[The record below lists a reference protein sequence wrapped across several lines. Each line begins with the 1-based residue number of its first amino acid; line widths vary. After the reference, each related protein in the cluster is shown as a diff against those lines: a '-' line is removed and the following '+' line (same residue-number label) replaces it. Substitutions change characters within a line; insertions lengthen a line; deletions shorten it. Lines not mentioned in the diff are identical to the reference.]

1 MPMNAAARRD
11 PSARGWVRL
20 SILIAA
26 LLLVAAMVLSVSGLA
41 GTAQGQA
48 GSGAIPSVALVSN
61 EPGQLVITW
70 QAPDPAPT
78 DYRIIW
84 THTSLDYLS
93 YKDSNEAERGNV
105 YPVGGVTT
113 LTLNDL
119 TPGENY
125 KVQIRAR
132 YYNADRS
139 VHERSGPWTA
149 VATQRVKNHPPA
161 EPTGLTAAQVGHS
174 VLTLTWDDP
183 QDANIT
189 GYRVL
194 RGPDAGSLSTIETDT
209 GSASTEYTDATV
221 AAETTYFYAVLAL
234 SADGD
239 GPQSSAISATTPAA
253 PPPADPPPAE
263 PPPAEPTGLTAAR
276 VGHSVLTLTWDDP
289 QDARITGY
297 RVMRGPDAGSL
308 STIETDTGSA
318 STEYT
323 DATVAPETTY
333 FYAVL
338 ALSADGYGAQ
348 SSAISATTPAAPPPA
363 DPPPAEPTG
372 LTAARVGHDSLTLT
386 WEDSQ
391 DARITWY
398 RVMRGPDAGSLSTIE
413 TDTGSA
419 STEYTDTTV
428 AAETTYF
435 YAVLALSADGYGA
448 QSSAISV
455 TTPAAP
461 ATPPPAISMVVP
473 SDALTDRMTQLEVN
487 LTNLPAGRYN
497 VRVTV
502 TTDAADSAAEVAAHD
517 AVLVVSDP
525 PQSSQQQATES
536 DTVLPINQWGYVSVS
551 PGTPTV
557 TQEGAEV
564 LISWTPGVGNVR
576 NYQVERRATPCPR
589 ICISMIHT
597 DGAGTSYRDV
607 GVNSER
613 TYLYRVR
620 AMYANGRS
628 IFSAF
633 ASITTAAVVEGV
645 PKPPSGL
652 TVRYDAY
659 TAAIVLSWTAPD
671 PASDVRNYRLLR
683 CRWTSLQD
691 LSCGQFLTGSTDTA
705 YSDTNVEPGH
715 SYSYSSL
722 RAVGDG
728 GDSYPTGWVII
739 SVPAAGTL
747 TAPTGLTAVH
757 DETAG
762 TVALSWTAPDP
773 STGLV
778 NYRVLRCEEW
788 RVYVDYCT
796 GILTGSTATT
806 YTDTAV
812 SGTRSYG
819 VKAVNAVGDSYSSTR
834 VYLRIE

>member
-1 MPMNAAARRD
+1 MPMNAAARRA

-253 PPPADPPPAE
+253 PPPADPPPAD
-263 PPPAEPTGLTAAR
+263 PTGLTAAR

-363 DPPPAEPTG
+363 EPPPAEPTG

-455 TTPAAP
+455 TTPAA
-461 ATPPPAISMVVP
+461 PAISMVVP

-778 NYRVLRCEEW
+778 NYRVLRCEDW

>member
-1 MPMNAAARRD
+1 MSMNAAARRD
-11 PSARGWVRL
+11 PSAGGWVRL

-26 LLLVAAMVLSVSGLA
+26 LLLVAGLVLSVSGLA

-48 GSGAIPSVALVSN
+48 ESGAIPSLTLDSN

-84 THTSLDYLS
+84 AHTSLEFLS

-105 YPVGGVTT
+105 YPAGGVTT
-113 LTLNDL
+113 LTLNNL
-119 TPGENY
+119 TPGDDY
-125 KVQIRAR
+125 KVQLRAR

-149 VATQRVKNHPPA
+149 TATKRVKNHPPA
-161 EPTGLTAAQVGHS
+161 EPTGLTAARVGHDR
-174 VLTLTWDDP
+174 LTLTWEDP

-189 GYRVL
+189 GYRVM
-194 RGPDAGSLSTIETDT
+194 RGPDAGSLSTIEADT
-209 GSASTEYTDATV
+209 GSASTEYTDDTV

-234 SADGD
+234 SSDGY
-239 GPQSSAISATTPAA
+239 GAPSSAISVTT
-253 PPPADPPPAE
+253 PAE

-276 VGHSVLTLTWDDP
+276 VGHDRLTLTWEDP
-289 QDARITGY
+289 QDANITGY

-308 STIETDTGSA
+308 STIEADTESA

-323 DATVAPETTY
+323 D
-333 FYAVL
+333 
-338 ALSADGYGAQ
+338 D
-348 SSAISATTPAAPPPA
+348 
-363 DPPPAEPTG
+363 
-372 LTAARVGHDSLTLT
+372 
-386 WEDSQ
+386 
-391 DARITWY
+391 
-398 RVMRGPDAGSLSTIE
+398 
-413 TDTGSA
+413 
-419 STEYTDTTV
+419 TV

-435 YAVLALSADGYGA
+435 YAVLALSSDGYGA
-448 QSSAISV
+448 PSSAISV
-455 TTPAAP
+455 TTP

-502 TTDAADSAAEVAAHD
+502 TNAAAAEVAAHD

-536 DTVLPINQWGYVSVS
+536 DTVLPINQLGYVSVS

-576 NYQVERRATPCPR
+576 NYQVERFATPCPR
-589 ICISMIHT
+589 ICRSMIHT
-597 DGAGTSYRDV
+597 DGAVTSYRDV
-607 GVNSER
+607 SVAPGR
-613 TYLYRVR
+613 THVYRVR
-620 AMYANGRS
+620 AMYANTRS
-628 IFSAF
+628 LFSAG
-633 ASITTAAVVEGV
+633 ATITTAAVAEGV

-652 TVRYDAY
+652 TARYDAY

-683 CRWTSLQD
+683 CSWTSLQD
-691 LSCGQFLTGSTDTA
+691 KSCGEFLTGSTDTA
-705 YSDTNVEPGH
+705 YSDTNVEPGY
-715 SYSYSSL
+715 SYSYNNL

-778 NYRVLRCEEW
+778 NYRVLRCEDW

-819 VKAVNAVGDSYSSTR
+819 VKAVNAVGDSYSSAI

>member
-11 PSARGWVRL
+11 PSAGEWVRL

-26 LLLVAAMVLSVSGLA
+26 LLLVAAMAFIGSGMT

-48 GSGAIPSVALVSN
+48 ERGAIPSVALDSN

-70 QAPDPAPT
+70 GTPEQAPT
-78 DYRIIW
+78 DYRLSW
-84 THTSLDYLS
+84 AYSSLDFPS
-93 YKDSNEAERGNV
+93 YRDSNEAEKGNL
-105 YPVGGVTT
+105 YPAGDATT

-119 TPGENY
+119 TPGEEY
-125 KVQIRAR
+125 KVQLRAR

-139 VHERSGPWTA
+139 VHEWSGPWTA
-149 VATQRVKNHPPA
+149 TATQRVKNHPPA
-161 EPTGLTAAQVGHS
+161 EPTGLTAARVGHS

-209 GSASTEYTDATV
+209 GSVSTEYTDATV

-234 SADGD
+234 SSDGY
-239 GPQSSAISATTPAA
+239 GAQSSAISATTSAEPQ
-253 PPPADPPPAE
+253 PAD

-297 RVMRGPDAGSL
+297 RVMRITDAGSL
-308 STIETDTGSA
+308 STIETDTGS
-318 STEYT
+318 
-323 DATVAPETTY
+323 V
-333 FYAVL
+333 
-338 ALSADGYGAQ
+338 
-348 SSAISATTPAAPPPA
+348 
-363 DPPPAEPTG
+363 
-372 LTAARVGHDSLTLT
+372 
-386 WEDSQ
+386 
-391 DARITWY
+391 
-398 RVMRGPDAGSLSTIE
+398 
-413 TDTGSA
+413 

-435 YAVLALSADGYGA
+435 YAVLALSSDGYGA

-576 NYQVERRATPCPR
+576 NYTLLRFELNCYYGCRTT
-589 ICISMIHT
+589 IHT
-597 DGAGTSYRDV
+597 DGAVTSYRDV
-607 GVNSER
+607 HVAPGVS
-613 TYLYRVR
+613 YFYRVLTQ
-620 AMYANGRS
+620 YANARS

-633 ASITTAAVVEGV
+633 ASITTAAVAEGV

-715 SYSYSSL
+715 TYVNSSL
-722 RAVGDG
+722 RAVGDD
-728 GDSYPTGWVII
+728 GDSYPTGWWVRIDT
-739 SVPAAGTL
+739 PAAGTL

-778 NYRVLRCEEW
+778 NYRVLRCKS
-788 RVYVDYCT
+788 RQTFYCPS
-796 GILTGSTATT
+796 ILTGSTATT

-812 SGTRSYG
+812 SGTRWYG
-819 VKAVNAVGDSYSSTR
+819 VKAVNAVGDSSAWM

>member
-48 GSGAIPSVALVSN
+48 GSGAIPSVALDSN

-119 TPGENY
+119 TPGEEY

-263 PPPAEPTGLTAAR
+263 P
-276 VGHSVLTLTWDDP
+276 
-289 QDARITGY
+289 
-297 RVMRGPDAGSL
+297 
-308 STIETDTGSA
+308 
-318 STEYT
+318 
-323 DATVAPETTY
+323 
-333 FYAVL
+333 
-338 ALSADGYGAQ
+338 
-348 SSAISATTPAAPPPA
+348 
-363 DPPPAEPTG
+363 TG

-455 TTPAAP
+455 TTPAA
-461 ATPPPAISMVVP
+461 PAISMVVP

-628 IFSAF
+628 IFSAV

-778 NYRVLRCEEW
+778 NYRVLRCEDW

>member
-263 PPPAEPTGLTAAR
+263 PTGLTAAR

-338 ALSADGYGAQ
+338 ALSADGNGAQ

-455 TTPAAP
+455 TTPAA
-461 ATPPPAISMVVP
+461 PAISMVVP

-778 NYRVLRCEEW
+778 NYRVLRCEDW

>member
-11 PSARGWVRL
+11 PSAGGWVRL

-113 LTLNDL
+113 LTLNNL
-119 TPGENY
+119 TPGDDY

-149 VATQRVKNHPPA
+149 TATKRVKNHPPA
-161 EPTGLTAAQVGHS
+161 EPTGLTAAWVGHDR
-174 VLTLTWDDP
+174 LTLTWEDP
-183 QDANIT
+183 QDVNIT
-189 GYRVL
+189 GYRVM
-194 RGPDAGSLSTIETDT
+194 RGPDAGSLSTIEADT
-209 GSASTEYTDATV
+209 GSASTEYTDTTV

-234 SADGD
+234 SSDGY
-239 GPQSSAISATTPAA
+239 GAPSSAISATTPAA
-253 PPPADPPPAE
+253 PPPADPPPAD
-263 PPPAEPTGLTAAR
+263 PTGLTAAR

-419 STEYTDTTV
+419 STEYTDATV
-428 AAETTYF
+428 APETTYF

-455 TTPAAP
+455 TTPAA
-461 ATPPPAISMVVP
+461 PAISMVVP

-628 IFSAF
+628 IFSAG

>member
-11 PSARGWVRL
+11 PSAGGWVRL

-26 LLLVAAMVLSVSGLA
+26 LLLVAGLVLSVSGLA

-48 GSGAIPSVALVSN
+48 GSGAIPSLTLDSN

-84 THTSLDYLS
+84 AHTSLDYLS
-93 YKDSNEAERGNV
+93 YKDSNEAGRGNV
-105 YPVGGVTT
+105 YPAGGVTT
-113 LTLNDL
+113 LTLNNL
-119 TPGENY
+119 TPGDDY
-125 KVQIRAR
+125 KVQLRAR

-149 VATQRVKNHPPA
+149 TATKRVKNHPPA
-161 EPTGLTAAQVGHS
+161 EPTGLTAAWVGHDR
-174 VLTLTWDDP
+174 LTLTWEDP
-183 QDANIT
+183 QDAN
-189 GYRVL
+189 
-194 RGPDAGSLSTIETDT
+194 
-209 GSASTEYTDATV
+209 
-221 AAETTYFYAVLAL
+221 
-234 SADGD
+234 
-239 GPQSSAISATTPAA
+239 
-253 PPPADPPPAE
+253 
-263 PPPAEPTGLTAAR
+263 
-276 VGHSVLTLTWDDP
+276 
-289 QDARITGY
+289 ITGY

-308 STIETDTGSA
+308 STIEADTGSA

-323 DATVAPETTY
+323 DTTVAAETTY

-338 ALSADGYGAQ
+338 ALSSDGDGPQ

-372 LTAARVGHDSLTLT
+372 LTAARVGHDRLTLT
-386 WEDSQ
+386 WEDPQ
-391 DARITWY
+391 DARITGY

-413 TDTGSA
+413 ADTEKRQHGVHRRHRGGRDHLLLRGPGPELRRRRGTVQRHQRDHAGSA
-419 STEYTDTTV
+419 RH
-428 AAETTYF
+428 AA
-435 YAVLALSADGYGA
+435 
-448 QSSAISV
+448 
-455 TTPAAP
+455 
-461 ATPPPAISMVVP
+461 PAISMVVP

-502 TTDAADSAAEVAAHD
+502 TNAAAAEVAAHD

-536 DTVLPINQWGYVSVS
+536 DTVLPINQLGYVSVS

-576 NYQVERRATPCPR
+576 NYQVERFATPCPR
-589 ICISMIHT
+589 ICRSMIHT
-597 DGAGTSYRDV
+597 DGAVTSYRDV
-607 GVNSER
+607 SVAPGR
-613 TYLYRVR
+613 THVYRVR
-620 AMYANGRS
+620 AMYANTRS
-628 IFSAF
+628 IFSAG
-633 ASITTAAVVEGV
+633 ATITTAAVVEGV

-652 TVRYDAY
+652 TAWYDAY

-683 CRWTSLQD
+683 CSWTSLQD
-691 LSCGQFLTGSTDTA
+691 KSCGQFLTGSTDTA

-715 SYSYSSL
+715 SYSYNNL

-778 NYRVLRCEEW
+778 NYRVLRCEDW

-819 VKAVNAVGDSYSSTR
+819 VKAVNAVGDSYSSAI

>member
-11 PSARGWVRL
+11 PSAGGWVRL

-139 VHERSGPWTA
+139 VHEWSGPWTA
-149 VATQRVKNHPPA
+149 TATQRVKNHPPA

-239 GPQSSAISATTPAA
+239 GAPSSAISATTPAA
-253 PPPADPPPAE
+253 PPPAD

-338 ALSADGYGAQ
+338 ALSADG
-348 SSAISATTPAAPPPA
+348 
-363 DPPPAEPTG
+363 
-372 LTAARVGHDSLTLT
+372 
-386 WEDSQ
+386 
-391 DARITWY
+391 
-398 RVMRGPDAGSLSTIE
+398 
-413 TDTGSA
+413 
-419 STEYTDTTV
+419 
-428 AAETTYF
+428 
-435 YAVLALSADGYGA
+435 
-448 QSSAISV
+448 
-455 TTPAAP
+455 
-461 ATPPPAISMVVP
+461 
-473 SDALTDRMTQLEVN
+473 
-487 LTNLPAGRYN
+487 
-497 VRVTV
+497 
-502 TTDAADSAAEVAAHD
+502 
-517 AVLVVSDP
+517 
-525 PQSSQQQATES
+525 
-536 DTVLPINQWGYVSVS
+536 
-551 PGTPTV
+551 
-557 TQEGAEV
+557 
-564 LISWTPGVGNVR
+564 
-576 NYQVERRATPCPR
+576 
-589 ICISMIHT
+589 
-597 DGAGTSYRDV
+597 
-607 GVNSER
+607 
-613 TYLYRVR
+613 
-620 AMYANGRS
+620 
-628 IFSAF
+628 
-633 ASITTAAVVEGV
+633 
-645 PKPPSGL
+645 
-652 TVRYDAY
+652 
-659 TAAIVLSWTAPD
+659 
-671 PASDVRNYRLLR
+671 
-683 CRWTSLQD
+683 
-691 LSCGQFLTGSTDTA
+691 
-705 YSDTNVEPGH
+705 
-715 SYSYSSL
+715 
-722 RAVGDG
+722 
-728 GDSYPTGWVII
+728 
-739 SVPAAGTL
+739 
-747 TAPTGLTAVH
+747 
-757 DETAG
+757 
-762 TVALSWTAPDP
+762 
-773 STGLV
+773 
-778 NYRVLRCEEW
+778 
-788 RVYVDYCT
+788 
-796 GILTGSTATT
+796 
-806 YTDTAV
+806 
-812 SGTRSYG
+812 
-819 VKAVNAVGDSYSSTR
+819 
-834 VYLRIE
+834 

>member
-11 PSARGWVRL
+11 PSAGGWVRL

-26 LLLVAAMVLSVSGLA
+26 LLLVAGLVLSGSGLA

-48 GSGAIPSVALVSN
+48 GSGAIPSLTLDSN

-84 THTSLDYLS
+84 AHTSLDYLS

-105 YPVGGVTT
+105 YPAGGVTT
-113 LTLNDL
+113 LTLNNL
-119 TPGENY
+119 TPGDDY

-139 VHERSGPWTA
+139 VHEWSGPWTA
-149 VATQRVKNHPPA
+149 TATKRVKNHPPA
-161 EPTGLTAAQVGHS
+161 EPTGLTAAWVGHDR
-174 VLTLTWDDP
+174 LTLTWEDP

-234 SADGD
+234 SSDGD

-253 PPPADPPPAE
+253 PPPAE
-263 PPPAEPTGLTAAR
+263 PPPAEPTGLTAAQ

-323 DATVAPETTY
+323 DATVAAETTY

-338 ALSADGYGAQ
+338 ALSADGDGAQ

-363 DPPPAEPTG
+363 EPPPAEPTG

-455 TTPAAP
+455 TTPAA
-461 ATPPPAISMVVP
+461 PAISMVVP

-659 TAAIVLSWTAPD
+659 TAANVLSWTAPD

-778 NYRVLRCEEW
+778 NYRVLRCEDW

>member
-263 PPPAEPTGLTAAR
+263 PTGLTAAR

-308 STIETDTGSA
+308 STIETDTGSV

-338 ALSADGYGAQ
+338 ALSSDGYGAQ

-455 TTPAAP
+455 TTPAA
-461 ATPPPAISMVVP
+461 PAISMVVP

-778 NYRVLRCEEW
+778 NYRVLRCEDW

>member
-1 MPMNAAARRD
+1 MRPGIHCAKLR
-11 PSARGWVRL
+11 P
-20 SILIAA
+20 A
-26 LLLVAAMVLSVSGLA
+26 LALVAMVSMVVGVALFIAYGLA

-48 GSGAIPSVALVSN
+48 GSGAIPSLTLDSN

-84 THTSLDYLS
+84 ANSSLDYLS

-105 YPVGGVTT
+105 YPAGGVTT
-113 LTLNDL
+113 LTLNNL
-119 TPGENY
+119 TPGDDY
-125 KVQIRAR
+125 KVQLRAR

-149 VATQRVKNHPPA
+149 TATQRVKNHPPA
-161 EPTGLTAAQVGHS
+161 EPTGLTAAWVGHDR
-174 VLTLTWDDP
+174 LTLTWEDP

-194 RGPDAGSLSTIETDT
+194 RGPDAGSLSTIEADT

-234 SADGD
+234 SSDGD
-239 GPQSSAISATTPAA
+239 GPPSSAISATTPAA
-253 PPPADPPPAE
+253 
-263 PPPAEPTGLTAAR
+263 
-276 VGHSVLTLTWDDP
+276 
-289 QDARITGY
+289 
-297 RVMRGPDAGSL
+297 
-308 STIETDTGSA
+308 
-318 STEYT
+318 
-323 DATVAPETTY
+323 
-333 FYAVL
+333 
-338 ALSADGYGAQ
+338 
-348 SSAISATTPAAPPPA
+348 
-363 DPPPAEPTG
+363 PPPAEPTG

-386 WEDSQ
+386 WEDPQ
-391 DARITWY
+391 DARITGY
-398 RVMRGPDAGSLSTIE
+398 RVMRGPDADSLSTIE
-413 TDTGSA
+413 TDTGSV

-428 AAETTYF
+428 APETTYF
-435 YAVLALSADGYGA
+435 YAVLALSSDGYGA
-448 QSSAISV
+448 PSTAISA

-473 SDALTDRMTQLEVN
+473 SDALTDRMTRLEVN

-502 TTDAADSAAEVAAHD
+502 TNAAAAEVAAHD
-517 AVLVVSDP
+517 AVLVVSEP

-536 DTVLPINQWGYVSVS
+536 DTVLPINQLGYVSVS

-576 NYQVERRATPCPR
+576 NYQVERFATPCPR
-589 ICISMIHT
+589 ICRSMIHT
-597 DGAGTSYRDV
+597 DGAVTSYRDV
-607 GVNSER
+607 SVAPGR
-613 TYLYRVR
+613 THVYRVR
-620 AMYANGRS
+620 AMYANTRS
-628 IFSAF
+628 LFSAG
-633 ASITTAAVVEGV
+633 ATITTAAVVEGV

-652 TVRYDAY
+652 TARYDAY
-659 TAAIVLSWTAPD
+659 TPAIVLSWTAPD

-683 CRWTSLQD
+683 CSWTSLQD
-691 LSCGQFLTGSTDTA
+691 KSCGEFLIGSTDTA
-705 YSDTNVEPGH
+705 YSDTAVEPGH
-715 SYSYSSL
+715 SYSYNNL

-757 DETAG
+757 DEIAG

-778 NYRVLRCEEW
+778 NYRVLRCEDW

-819 VKAVNAVGDSYSSTR
+819 VKAVNAVGDSYSSAI

>member
-263 PPPAEPTGLTAAR
+263 PTGLTAAR

-461 ATPPPAISMVVP
+461 AISMVVP

-628 IFSAF
+628 IFSAG

-778 NYRVLRCEEW
+778 NYRVLRCEDW

>member
-1 MPMNAAARRD
+1 MLTNAAARRD
-11 PSARGWVRL
+11 PSAGGWVRL

-221 AAETTYFYAVLAL
+221 A
-234 SADGD
+234 
-239 GPQSSAISATTPAA
+239 
-253 PPPADPPPAE
+253 
-263 PPPAEPTGLTAAR
+263 
-276 VGHSVLTLTWDDP
+276 
-289 QDARITGY
+289 
-297 RVMRGPDAGSL
+297 
-308 STIETDTGSA
+308 
-318 STEYT
+318 
-323 DATVAPETTY
+323 PETTY

-386 WEDSQ
+386 WKDSQ

-428 AAETTYF
+428 APETTYF

-455 TTPAAP
+455 TTPAA
-461 ATPPPAISMVVP
+461 PAISMVVP

-576 NYQVERRATPCPR
+576 NYQVERFATPCPR
-589 ICISMIHT
+589 ICRSMIHT
-597 DGAGTSYRDV
+597 DGAVTSYRDV
-607 GVNSER
+607 SVAPGR
-613 TYLYRVR
+613 THVYRVR
-620 AMYANGRS
+620 AMYANTRS
-628 IFSAF
+628 IFSAG

-652 TVRYDAY
+652 TALYDAY

-683 CRWTSLQD
+683 CSWTSLQD
-691 LSCGQFLTGSTDTA
+691 KSCGQFLTGSTDTA

-715 SYSYSSL
+715 SYSYNNL

-778 NYRVLRCEEW
+778 NYRVLRCEDW

-819 VKAVNAVGDSYSSTR
+819 VKAVNAVGDSYSSTI

>member
-1 MPMNAAARRD
+1 MLTNAAARRD
-11 PSARGWVRL
+11 PSAGGWVRL

-221 AAETTYFYAVLAL
+221 A
-234 SADGD
+234 
-239 GPQSSAISATTPAA
+239 
-253 PPPADPPPAE
+253 
-263 PPPAEPTGLTAAR
+263 
-276 VGHSVLTLTWDDP
+276 
-289 QDARITGY
+289 
-297 RVMRGPDAGSL
+297 
-308 STIETDTGSA
+308 
-318 STEYT
+318 
-323 DATVAPETTY
+323 PETTY

-386 WEDSQ
+386 WKDSQ

-428 AAETTYF
+428 APETTYF

-455 TTPAAP
+455 TTPAA
-461 ATPPPAISMVVP
+461 PAISMVVP

-576 NYQVERRATPCPR
+576 NYQVERFATPCPR
-589 ICISMIHT
+589 ICRSMIHT
-597 DGAGTSYRDV
+597 DGAVTSYRDV
-607 GVNSER
+607 SVAPGR
-613 TYLYRVR
+613 THVYRVR
-620 AMYANGRS
+620 AMYANTRS
-628 IFSAF
+628 IFSAG

-652 TVRYDAY
+652 TARYDAY

-683 CRWTSLQD
+683 CSWTSLQD
-691 LSCGQFLTGSTDTA
+691 KSCGQFLTGSTDTA

-715 SYSYSSL
+715 SYSYNNL

-778 NYRVLRCEEW
+778 NYRVLRCEDW

-819 VKAVNAVGDSYSSTR
+819 VKAVNAVGDSYSSAI

>member
-11 PSARGWVRL
+11 PSAGGWVRL

-26 LLLVAAMVLSVSGLA
+26 LLLVAGLA
-41 GTAQGQA
+41 FIGSGMTGTAQGQA
-48 GSGAIPSVALVSN
+48 ESGAIPSLTLDSN

-70 QAPDPAPT
+70 GTPEQAPT
-78 DYRIIW
+78 DYRLSW
-84 THTSLDYLS
+84 AYSSLDFPS
-93 YKDSNEAERGNV
+93 YRDSNEAEKGNL
-105 YPVGGVTT
+105 YPAGDATT

-119 TPGENY
+119 TPGEEY
-125 KVQIRAR
+125 KVQLRAR

-139 VHERSGPWTA
+139 VHEWSGPWTA
-149 VATQRVKNHPPA
+149 TATKRVKNHPPA

-189 GYRVL
+189 GYRVM
-194 RGPDAGSLSTIETDT
+194 RGPDAGSLSTIEADT
-209 GSASTEYTDATV
+209 ESASTEYTDATV

-234 SADGD
+234 SADGN
-239 GPQSSAISATTPAA
+239 GAQSSAISATTPAE
-253 PPPADPPPAE
+253 PQPAE
-263 PPPAEPTGLTAAR
+263 PSGLTAAR

-289 QDARITGY
+289 QDANITGY
-297 RVMRGPDAGSL
+297 RVLRITDAGSL
-308 STIETDTGSA
+308 STIETDTGS
-318 STEYT
+318 
-323 DATVAPETTY
+323 V
-333 FYAVL
+333 
-338 ALSADGYGAQ
+338 
-348 SSAISATTPAAPPPA
+348 
-363 DPPPAEPTG
+363 
-372 LTAARVGHDSLTLT
+372 
-386 WEDSQ
+386 
-391 DARITWY
+391 
-398 RVMRGPDAGSLSTIE
+398 
-413 TDTGSA
+413 

-435 YAVLALSADGYGA
+435 YAVLALSSDGYGA

-564 LISWTPGVGNVR
+564 LISWTPGVGNVQ
-576 NYQVERRATPCPR
+576 NYTLLRFELNCYYGCRTTIR
-589 ICISMIHT
+589 T
-597 DGAGTSYRDV
+597 DGAVTSYRDG
-607 GVNSER
+607 GVAPGVS
-613 TYLYRVR
+613 YFYRVLTQ
-620 AMYANGRS
+620 YANARS
-628 IFSAF
+628 LFSAP
-633 ASITTAAVVEGV
+633 ASITTAAVAEGV

-652 TVRYDAY
+652 TARYDAH

-671 PASDVRNYRLLR
+671 PASDVRNYRLHR
-683 CRWTSLQD
+683 CSLLQRAPEHTSLQD
-691 LSCGQFLTGSTDTA
+691 KSCGEFLTGSTDTA

-728 GDSYPTGWVII
+728 GDSYPTGWWVRIDT
-739 SVPAAGTL
+739 PAAGTL

-778 NYRVLRCEEW
+778 NYRVLRCKS
-788 RVYVDYCT
+788 RQTFYCPS
-796 GILTGSTATT
+796 ILTGSTATT

-812 SGTRSYG
+812 SGTRWYG
-819 VKAVNAVGDSYSSTR
+819 VKAVNAVGDSSAWM

>member
-1 MPMNAAARRD
+1 MSMNAAARRD
-11 PSARGWVRL
+11 PSAGGWVRL

-26 LLLVAAMVLSVSGLA
+26 LLLVAGLVLSVSGLA

-48 GSGAIPSVALVSN
+48 ERGAIPSVALDSN

-70 QAPDPAPT
+70 GTPDPAPT
-78 DYRIIW
+78 DYRLSW
-84 THTSLDYLS
+84 AYSSLDFPS
-93 YKDSNEAERGNV
+93 YRDSNEAEKGNL
-105 YPVGGVTT
+105 YPAGDATT

-119 TPGENY
+119 TPGEEY
-125 KVQIRAR
+125 KVQLRAR

-139 VHERSGPWTA
+139 VHEWSGPWTA
-149 VATQRVKNHPPA
+149 TATKRVKNHPPA
-161 EPTGLTAAQVGHS
+161 EPTGLTAAWVGHS

-189 GYRVL
+189 GYRVM

-221 AAETTYFYAVLAL
+221 AAETTYFYALLAL
-234 SADGD
+234 SADGN
-239 GPQSSAISATTPAA
+239 GAPSSAISATT
-253 PPPADPPPAE
+253 PAE

-276 VGHSVLTLTWDDP
+276 VGHDSLTLTWEDP
-289 QDARITGY
+289 QDANITGY

-363 DPPPAEPTG
+363 EPTG

-419 STEYTDTTV
+419 STEYTDATV
-428 AAETTYF
+428 APETTYF
-435 YAVLALSADGYGA
+435 YAVLALSSDGYGA

-455 TTPAAP
+455 TTLAAP

-502 TTDAADSAAEVAAHD
+502 TNAAAAEVAAHD
-517 AVLVVSDP
+517 AGLVVSDP

-607 GVNSER
+607 GVAPGR
-613 TYLYRVR
+613 THVYRVR

-762 TVALSWTAPDP
+762 TVALSWTAPHP

-778 NYRVLRCEEW
+778 NYRVLRCEDW

-819 VKAVNAVGDSYSSTR
+819 VKAVNAVGDSYSSAI

>member
-11 PSARGWVRL
+11 PSAGGWVRL

-48 GSGAIPSVALVSN
+48 GSGAIPSLTLDSN

-125 KVQIRAR
+125 KVQLRAR

-139 VHERSGPWTA
+139 VHEWSGPWTA
-149 VATQRVKNHPPA
+149 TATQRVKNHPPA

-183 QDANIT
+183 QDAN
-189 GYRVL
+189 
-194 RGPDAGSLSTIETDT
+194 
-209 GSASTEYTDATV
+209 
-221 AAETTYFYAVLAL
+221 
-234 SADGD
+234 
-239 GPQSSAISATTPAA
+239 
-253 PPPADPPPAE
+253 
-263 PPPAEPTGLTAAR
+263 
-276 VGHSVLTLTWDDP
+276 
-289 QDARITGY
+289 ITGY

-363 DPPPAEPTG
+363 EPPPAEPSG

-419 STEYTDTTV
+419 STEYTDATV
-428 AAETTYF
+428 APETTYF

-455 TTPAAP
+455 TTPAA
-461 ATPPPAISMVVP
+461 PAISMVVP

-628 IFSAF
+628 IFSAI

-773 STGLV
+773 SAGLV

>member
-48 GSGAIPSVALVSN
+48 ESGAIPSVALVSN

-161 EPTGLTAAQVGHS
+161 EPTGLTAAHGGHS

-253 PPPADPPPAE
+253 PPPADPPPAD
-263 PPPAEPTGLTAAR
+263 PTGLTAAR

-386 WEDSQ
+386 WDDPQ

-455 TTPAAP
+455 TTPAA
-461 ATPPPAISMVVP
+461 PAISMVVP

-628 IFSAF
+628 IFSAI

-778 NYRVLRCEEW
+778 NYRVLRCEDW

>member
-11 PSARGWVRL
+11 PSAGEWVRL

-48 GSGAIPSVALVSN
+48 GSGAIPSVALDSN

-70 QAPDPAPT
+70 GTPEQAPT
-78 DYRIIW
+78 DYRLSW
-84 THTSLDYLS
+84 AYSSLDFPS
-93 YKDSNEAERGNV
+93 YRDSNEAEKGNL
-105 YPVGGVTT
+105 YPAGDATT

-139 VHERSGPWTA
+139 VHEWSGPWTA
-149 VATQRVKNHPPA
+149 TATQRVKNHPPA

-194 RGPDAGSLSTIETDT
+194 RGPDAGSLSTIEADT
-209 GSASTEYTDATV
+209 GSASTEYTDTTV

-239 GPQSSAISATTPAA
+239 GAQSSAISATTPAA
-253 PPPADPPPAE
+253 PPPAE

-363 DPPPAEPTG
+363 EPPPAEPTG

-461 ATPPPAISMVVP
+461 AISMVVP

-536 DTVLPINQWGYVSVS
+536 DTVLPINYWGYVSVS

>member
-1 MPMNAAARRD
+1 MNQ
-11 PSARGWVRL
+11 L
-20 SILIAA
+20 NKILLPTHNATGHPLRKIAPLA
-26 LLLVAAMVLSVSGLA
+26 LVAMVSMVVGVALFIAYGLA

-48 GSGAIPSVALVSN
+48 GSGAIPSLTLDSN

-84 THTSLDYLS
+84 ANSSLDYLS

-105 YPVGGVTT
+105 YPAGGVTT
-113 LTLNDL
+113 LTLNNL
-119 TPGENY
+119 TPGDDY
-125 KVQIRAR
+125 KVQLRAR

-149 VATQRVKNHPPA
+149 TATQRVKNHPPA
-161 EPTGLTAAQVGHS
+161 EPTGLTAAWVGHDR
-174 VLTLTWDDP
+174 LTLTWEDP

-194 RGPDAGSLSTIETDT
+194 RGPDAGSLSTIEADT

-234 SADGD
+234 SSDGD
-239 GPQSSAISATTPAA
+239 GPPSSAISATTPAA
-253 PPPADPPPAE
+253 
-263 PPPAEPTGLTAAR
+263 
-276 VGHSVLTLTWDDP
+276 
-289 QDARITGY
+289 
-297 RVMRGPDAGSL
+297 
-308 STIETDTGSA
+308 
-318 STEYT
+318 
-323 DATVAPETTY
+323 
-333 FYAVL
+333 
-338 ALSADGYGAQ
+338 
-348 SSAISATTPAAPPPA
+348 
-363 DPPPAEPTG
+363 PPPAEPTG

-386 WEDSQ
+386 WEDPQ
-391 DARITWY
+391 DARITGY
-398 RVMRGPDAGSLSTIE
+398 RVMRGPDADSLSTIE
-413 TDTGSA
+413 TDTGSV

-428 AAETTYF
+428 APETTYF
-435 YAVLALSADGYGA
+435 YAVLALSSDGYGA
-448 QSSAISV
+448 PSTAISA

-473 SDALTDRMTQLEVN
+473 SDALTDRMTRLEVN

-502 TTDAADSAAEVAAHD
+502 TNAAAAEVAAHD
-517 AVLVVSDP
+517 AVLVVSEP

-536 DTVLPINQWGYVSVS
+536 DTVLPINQLGYVSVS

-576 NYQVERRATPCPR
+576 NYQVERFATPCPR
-589 ICISMIHT
+589 ICRSMIHT
-597 DGAGTSYRDV
+597 DGAVTSYRDV
-607 GVNSER
+607 SVAPGR
-613 TYLYRVR
+613 THVYRVR
-620 AMYANGRS
+620 AMYANTRS
-628 IFSAF
+628 LFSAG
-633 ASITTAAVVEGV
+633 ATITTAAVVEGV

-652 TVRYDAY
+652 TARYDAY
-659 TAAIVLSWTAPD
+659 TPAIVLSWTAPD

-683 CRWTSLQD
+683 CSWTSLQD
-691 LSCGQFLTGSTDTA
+691 KSCGEFLIGSTDTA
-705 YSDTNVEPGH
+705 YSDTAVEPGH
-715 SYSYSSL
+715 SYSYNNL

-757 DETAG
+757 DEIAG

-778 NYRVLRCEEW
+778 NYRVLRCEDW

-819 VKAVNAVGDSYSSTR
+819 VKAVNAVGDSYSSAI